1 LEEKINKP
9 KERIYYLAS
18 KSIQINTNN
27 IYFNKILRI
36 ISILLLL
43 ILVSNNLISTF
54 YSRLLF
60 DKSLSFYF
68 FSLFLLN
75 KIQNIRNKSLNN
87 NIIINSFIKD
97 IKIMFKFLMFINMI
111 IESISFEKNIRY
123 NS

>member
-1 LEEKINKP
+1 MSLNDSEEKVINKVYIEKIKEKIKQNKETTEQLEEKINKS
-9 KERIYYLAS
+9 KERMYYLES

-43 ILVSNNLISTF
+43 ILESNNLISTF

-75 KIQNIRNKSLNN
+75 KIE
-87 NIIINSFIKD
+87 
-97 IKIMFKFLMFINMI
+97 I
-111 IESISFEKNIRY
+111 IEIKV
-123 NS
+123 